1 MITGFENLLGE
12 FMGTMVLMVFG
23 VGVNANLNLEK
34 SYAKGAGWICT
45 AWGWGLAVLLGVFT
59 STAFGAPQAD
69 LNPSVTFAETYLG
82 TYDMANCIATSVIQM
97 LGGIVGSIIVYLAF
111 LGHWSET
118 KGSKLGIFSTNSA
131 TGGCVNGFISEFIAT
146 FFLMF
151 IIIMI
156 FSTGMQGPTGMPVGF
171 GPYCVGLLI
180 IAIGLSLGGCSGYA
194 MNMARDL
201 GPRIAHAIL
210 PIPDKGDGNWGY
222 AWVPCIAP
230 ICGAVFAAV
239 VATAFGVHM

>member
-1 MITGFENLLGE
+1 MDNLLGE

-23 VGVNANLNLEK
+23 VGVNANLSLAK

-45 AWGWGLAVLLGVFT
+45 AWGWGLAVLLGVYT
-59 STAFGAPQAD
+59 SIALGAPQAD
-69 LNPSVTFAETYLG
+69 INPSVTIAKTYLG
-82 TYDMANCIATSVIQM
+82 IYTPAQFVATTLVQTA
-97 LGGIVGSIIVYLAF
+97 GGIVGSIIVYFCF

-118 KGSKLGIFSTNSA
+118 EGGKVGIFATGSA

-151 IIIMI
+151 CIMMI
-156 FSTGMQGPTGMPVGF
+156 FATPNGPLPAGF

-180 IAIGLSLGGCSGYA
+180 VAIGLSLGGCSGYA

-201 GPRIAHAIL
+201 GPRIAFAIL
-210 PIPDKGDGNWGY
+210 PIPNKGDGNWGY

-230 ICGAVFAAV
+230 MCGALAAAI
-239 VATAFGVHM
+239 VAVALGTPGWG